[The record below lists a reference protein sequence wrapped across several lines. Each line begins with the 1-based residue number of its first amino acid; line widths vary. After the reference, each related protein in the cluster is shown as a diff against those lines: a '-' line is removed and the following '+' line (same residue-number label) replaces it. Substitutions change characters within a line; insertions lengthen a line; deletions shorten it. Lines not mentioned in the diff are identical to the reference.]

1 MYLFKMAL
9 RNIIKNFRRSLFTA
23 LAVASGF
30 AAITIFSGYIHNV
43 YGGLSDQAVR
53 GEGLGHLT
61 IVKRGYFEN
70 GTFEAKKYLLGAD
83 DLRRIDDVL
92 KTEPEIELWTPRLAI
107 SGLITNGKS
116 STIFIGEGLV
126 PADEL
131 RLRGTFRPDRGG
143 TLNAQNPSGM
153 AVASDLAR
161 MLGLKEGATPVLFT
175 TTFEGQANAL
185 DADVRSVY
193 NTGIT
198 ATNDKTLLVPLDFA
212 RRLVDTDGADR
223 VRILLRNIDDTEKVR
238 SRLNNKL
245 GGLGTPLEIRTW
257 KELSSFYSHVKGLFD
272 TIFVFIFCIVFV
284 IVIMSVT
291 NTMSMSVM
299 ERTREIGT
307 LRALGMKRWHIVK
320 LFSAEAMVLA
330 ALGSALGLVVSI
342 AVGFAINAAG
352 LNYVPPNTSDTVPLL
367 VDFVYGRMAAAFL
380 CLVLM
385 AVAAAYLPS
394 AGASRR
400 RIVDALG
407 HV

>member
-23 LAVASGF
+23 VAVGSAF
-30 AAITIFSGYIHNV
+30 AAISIFSGYIHNV
-43 YGGLSDQAVR
+43 YTGLSDQAVR

-61 IVKRGYFEN
+61 IVKKGYFEN
-70 GTFEAKKYLLGAD
+70 GALDAKKYLLTAD
-83 DLRRIDDVL
+83 DLHRIGEVL
-92 KTEPEIELWTPRLAI
+92 RSEPGVELWTPRLAI
-107 SGLITNGKS
+107 SGMITNGRS

-126 PADEL
+126 PSDEF
-131 RLRGTFRPDRGG
+131 RLRGDYRPDRGG
-143 TLNAQNPSGM
+143 TLNGRNPTGM

-161 MLGLKEGATPVLFT
+161 LLGLSQGSNVVLFT

-185 DADVRSVY
+185 DADIGSVY

-198 ATNDKTLLVPLDFA
+198 ATNDKAVLVPLNFA

-223 VRILLRNIDDTEKVR
+223 IRILLRRIDDTEEARGSLNIKLR
-238 SRLNNKL
+238 SL
-245 GGLGTPLEIRTW
+245 GIPLEIRTW
-257 KELSSFYSHVKGLFD
+257 RELSSFYAHVKGLFD
-272 TIFVFIFCIVFV
+272 TIFIFIFCIVFV

-320 LFSAEAMVLA
+320 LFAAEAMVLA
-330 ALGSALGLVVSI
+330 ALGSALGLVLTI
-342 AVGFAINAAG
+342 AAGYAINAAR
-352 LNYVPPNTSDTVPLL
+352 LSYVPPSTSDTVPLL

-380 CLVLM
+380 CLVFM

-394 AGASRR
+394 AGAARK